1 LSPAAPTTTLT
12 LTPIGVLHS
21 AHATKV
27 AAARQPVAAAD
38 SAGIIDLFPGRNF
51 EHALEDIATWER
63 LWVIFWFHHNRGW
76 RPKVMPPR
84 NTTGRKG
91 VFATR
96 APHRPNP
103 LGLSVVRLE
112 RVAGLQL
119 FIRDVDMLDG
129 TPVLDIKP
137 YVPYADAFPDARHG
151 WLESPRDPVAAHTV
165 CFTTRADQQLEWIAG
180 RSLLPLRE
188 RISSILSL
196 GPTPHPYRR
205 IRRVKDDLMQLAVQD
220 WRVRF
225 TVTGTQVLV
234 LEVLSGY
241 RPSQLNQ
248 AALETDSATALH
260 REFVFEQA
268 CVLNL

>member
-1 LSPAAPTTTLT
+1 VSPATPATTLT

-27 AAARQPVAAAD
+27 AAARQPAAAAD
-38 SAGIIDLFPGRNF
+38 SAGVVELYPGRNF

-63 LWVIFWFHHNRGW
+63 LWVIFWFHRNSGW

-84 NTTGRKG
+84 SADGRKG

-119 FIRDVDMLDG
+119 FVRDIDMLDG

-137 YVPYADAFPDARHG
+137 YVPYADAFPDSRRG
-151 WLESPRDPVAAHTV
+151 WLEAPRDPIAGHTV
-165 CFTTRADQQLEWIAG
+165 CFTPRADRQLEWIAARG
-180 RSLLPLRE
+180 QLPLRE
-188 RISSILSL
+188 RITSILSL
-196 GPTPHPYRR
+196 GPAPHPYRR
-205 IRRVKDDLMQLAVQD
+205 IRRVRDDLMQLAVQD

-225 TVTGTQVLV
+225 SVTDNEIRV
-234 LEVLSGY
+234 LEILSGY
-241 RPSQLNQ
+241 RPSQLSPSTVS
-248 AALETDSATALH
+248 TDNAIALH
-260 REFVFEQA
+260 RQFVLDQA
-268 CVLNL
+268 TERP